1 MSTGLTAS
9 YGGGTTA
16 FALAVDSGTA
26 VGNAAQ
32 LRVSY
37 DLTGNGSWDRVETYR
52 YFATDPVSGA
62 ENYTQRVGLLSSSG
76 TLGNLVEWLGEGR
89 DLDRADRRRGQ
100 RAGPPGEFLG
110 DTAVLVGGSFTL
122 VDIRGDSISAPSPV
136 TGYGSQGAGAWLH
149 SVRSSSWGLSVLGG
163 RPME

>member
-1 MSTGLTAS
+1 MGRPIRQQLSSRPAS
-9 YGGGTTA
+9 RRAAGGATA

-62 ENYTQRVGLLSSSG
+62 ENYTQRVGLLVVQRDAREPG
-76 TLGNLVEWLGEGR
+76 EWLGQGR
-89 DLDRADRRRGQ
+89 DLDRTDRCGGQ
-100 RAGPPGEFLG
+100 RTGP
-110 DTAVLVGGSFTL
+110 S
-122 VDIRGDSISAPSPV
+122 
-136 TGYGSQGAGAWLH
+136 
-149 SVRSSSWGLSVLGG
+149 G
-163 RPME
+163 RIQR